1 MAWSALLRAMG
12 CCWAQHIACEQWGE
26 ALLQLCWGAAAANP
40 PSHLRSQAC
49 GANRQISQSSW
60 ESQPY
65 FAVNSR
71 VSLAF
76 SCKSAVA
83 LQAAWP
89 ETLFLSSSALE
100 GHSLCTS
107 CTLEELLLS
116 KLGCPAFSQFSHP

>member
-1 MAWSALLRAMG
+1 MARSALLGATG
-12 CCWAQHIACEQWGE
+12 CCWAPHIACKQRGE
-26 ALLQLCWGAAAANP
+26 ALLQLCWGAAAANT

-49 GANRQISQSSW
+49 SANRQISQSSW

-71 VSLAF
+71 ASLAF

-83 LQAAWP
+83 LQAARP
-89 ETLFLSSSALE
+89 ETLFLSSSASE
-100 GHSLCTS
+100 GHSLRTS
-107 CTLEELLLS
+107 GTLEELLLS